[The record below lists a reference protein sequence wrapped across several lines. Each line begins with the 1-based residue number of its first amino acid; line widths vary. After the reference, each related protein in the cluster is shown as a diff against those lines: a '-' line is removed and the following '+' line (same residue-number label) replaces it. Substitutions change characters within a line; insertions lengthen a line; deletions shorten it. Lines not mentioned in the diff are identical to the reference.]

1 VPSEKW
7 AGGWGSDDDA
17 MRMITASFIRAI
29 GCFAGALCLHFLP
42 LFQQVVAIR
51 KTCNQ
56 LYDICGITAP
66 GMFHKYPDD
75 EG

>member
-42 LFQQVVAIR
+42 LFQQVVMIR

-56 LYDICGITAP
+56 LNGLSFYYSIRWDLR
-66 GMFHKYPDD
+66 FH
-75 EG
+75 